1 MTGEGRRQATDFKE
15 AVRCPSA
22 IIQQKALQKTV
33 CAREVPGVTGTLNS
47 SLFHQLMISG
57 FQCLPQIFLN

>member
-33 CAREVPGVTGTLNS
+33 CAREVPGVTGTLEEANS
-47 SLFHQLMISG
+47 HFEPTHMESG
-57 FQCLPQIFLN
+57 IETPR